1 MAYADKDDY
10 MNSDYYLGIHSRG
23 SITGIVYMYFTIGLI
38 GVILILL
45 YLVSLYSMIEYKRFR
60 YFLLF
65 TVLFDFI
72 FYNAQMIQS
81 IPMFVFQLFIVIS
94 ANNSFDKQGNFIF
107 YKLLHKHKL
116 KNYQHK
122 YNY

>member
-1 MAYADKDDY
+1 
-10 MNSDYYLGIHSRG
+10 
-23 SITGIVYMYFTIGLI
+23 
-38 GVILILL
+38 
-45 YLVSLYSMIEYKRFR
+45 MIEYKRFR

-107 YKLLHKHKL
+107 NRLRHKYKLKMHKC
-116 KNYQHK
+116 NYPRK
-122 YNY
+122 II